1 MSCKALLVHL
11 DTSRHA
17 EARLEV
23 ALSRAQRFGAHLIG
37 MFATFVPDP
46 RSLYVMAGSAGYF
59 GEHQQRRD
67 ELRSEIERRFHAG
80 LTRATVDGE
89 WIAASGY
96 ADDAVTREG
105 RYADLVIVG
114 QADPGDPEAFGGVT
128 RTLFESMTL
137 PVLMSH

>member
-23 ALSRAQRFGAHLIG
+23 ALSLAQRFGAHLIG

-80 LTRATVDGE
+80 LTRANVDGE
-89 WIAASGY
+89 WIAATGY
-96 ADDAVTREG
+96 AHDAV
-105 RYADLVIVG
+105 ADLVIVG